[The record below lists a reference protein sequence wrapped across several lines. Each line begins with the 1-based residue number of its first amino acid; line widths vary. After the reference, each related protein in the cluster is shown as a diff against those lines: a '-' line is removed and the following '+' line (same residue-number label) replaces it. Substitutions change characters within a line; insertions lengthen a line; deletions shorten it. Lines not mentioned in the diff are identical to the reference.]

1 MQQLRKKASI
11 PVEPHFYDTVG
22 CLQESIII
30 DILSPLLRLLE
41 LMYCSWDKK
50 SNMKMSG
57 K

>member
-11 PVEPHFYDTVG
+11 PIEPLFYNTVG